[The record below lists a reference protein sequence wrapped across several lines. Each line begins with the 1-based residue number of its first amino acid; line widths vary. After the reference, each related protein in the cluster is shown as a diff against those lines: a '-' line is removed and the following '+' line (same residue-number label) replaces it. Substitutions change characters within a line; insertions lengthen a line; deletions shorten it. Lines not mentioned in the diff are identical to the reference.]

1 MPSRP
6 AVLIATIVALNRT
19 EFNVSVPIREP
30 TFDTDRP
37 KAILVLTSLAAQLEA
52 KVLAE
57 KRHHMILE
65 TIGHLICV
73 RARIDFEAVCNAVFF
88 KNIVQLAGVD
98 S

>member
-1 MPSRP
+1 
-6 AVLIATIVALNRT
+6 VALNRT
-19 EFNVSVPIREP
+19 EFNVSVVNREP

-37 KAILVLTSLAAQLEA
+37 KGILALTSLAAQLEA

-57 KRHHMILE
+57 KRRHMILE
-65 TIGHLICV
+65 TIGHLTCV
-73 RARIDFEAVCNAVFF
+73 RARIDFEAVCNAIFL